1 MTDLPSAS
9 AGRRQPRFR
18 LRTLFGP
25 IRVRLA
31 LIVLIAAVP
40 LLMLSATIA
49 WQNYRLAL
57 DVTAQTA
64 GRLREGAVARHEAAI
79 AGAQQMMQALS
90 QVAELSGGDSTVCH
104 DRLAS
109 VLLLQK
115 ARYSNIAARDVS
127 GTLVCSARD
136 VPDRALIERAKVLN
150 APLFATAQAR
160 HDLALGPIR
169 KSVVTG
175 IEIIPAAYPIMR
187 GTSTVGFIF
196 AGLRVD
202 WFRQAPGTPS
212 NELRA
217 LWLTDP
223 SGRVVQVSEQVD
235 RSLPSP
241 ALVSRLEQ
249 SSTVVDGRSAAGAP
263 YTYASARLGDGYS
276 LIVALP
282 AHVDQAAATDLLI
295 RRLGQLG
302 LLLLLGL
309 AAVAVGT
316 HLALVEPLT
325 RLSLGVAEWRAG
337 GVFQPNLTSD
347 PPKEI
352 RDLAASF
359 AEATESLRQHA
370 IRQVAAVEKQDLL
383 MKEIHHRVKNNLQI
397 VASLLNLQAARIRQP
412 EARAEFASARDRVRA
427 LATLHRY
434 LYLQGEVHT
443 IDMPAFLKE
452 LCGQIFD
459 AMGETAG
466 RRIDLRI
473 EASPL
478 QMHSDQAVPL
488 SLIVT
493 EAVSNAV
500 KYAFPEGRHGN
511 VCVKLTNGEGAAELV
526 VEDDGVGIPAG
537 RTETETGTRD
547 GLGITLIRGFVRQLG
562 GTLTVEEN
570 LGTRYHV
577 RVPLGSPMELKGA

>member
-1 MTDLPSAS
+1 MTDVPPVS
-9 AGRRQPRFR
+9 AGRRQSRNP
-18 LRTLFGP
+18 LSAVFGP
-25 IRVRLA
+25 IRIRLV

-57 DVTAQTA
+57 DVTAQTVT
-64 GRLREGAVARHEAAI
+64 RLRDATAARHMAEI
-79 AGAQQMMQALS
+79 AGAQQMLQALS
-90 QVAELSGGDSTVCH
+90 QVTELSGGNAAACH
-104 DRLAS
+104 ERLAN
-109 VLLLQK
+109 VLRLQA
-115 ARYSNIAARDVS
+115 ARYSNIAAHDS
-127 GTLVCSARD
+127 TGKLVCSALD
-136 VPDRALIERAKVLN
+136 IPDQDALARAN
-150 APLFATAQAR
+150 AANMKLFAAAGLR
-160 HDLALGPIR
+160 RDLALGAMR
-169 KSVVTG
+169 RSLLTG
-175 IEIIPAAYPIMR
+175 HDVIPAAYPILH
-187 GTSTVGFIF
+187 GHDVAGFVY
-196 AGLRVD
+196 ASLRID
-202 WFRQAPGTPS
+202 WFRQAAGTPAA
-212 NELRA
+212 NLRGFWIA
-217 LWLTDP
+217 DP
-223 SGRVVQVSEQVD
+223 SGRVVQVSD
-235 RSLPSP
+235 SDALCLPP
-241 ALVSRLEQ
+241 PGLIAKLEQ
-249 SSTVVDGRSAAGAP
+249 AAVVLTARSTGGAP
-263 YTYASARLGDGYS
+263 YAYASARLSDGYS
-276 LIVALP
+276 LIVAYP
-282 AHVDQAAATDLLI
+282 ARLDQAAATELLI

-325 RLSLGVAEWRAG
+325 RLSHAVAAWRAG
-337 GVFQPNLTSD
+337 GPFQPNLTPD
-347 PPKEI
+347 PPTEI
-352 RDLAASF
+352 HELAMSF
-359 AEATESLRQHA
+359 AEATDSLRQHA
-370 IRQVAAVEKQDLL
+370 IRQVAATEKQELL

-427 LATLHRY
+427 LATLHRH

-466 RRIDLRI
+466 KRISLHI

-500 KYAFPEGRHGN
+500 KYAFPNGRSGA
-511 VCVKLTNGEGAAELV
+511 VCVRLTAEDGAAELV

-547 GLGITLIRGFVRQLG
+547 GLGLTLIRGFARQLG
-562 GTLTVEEN
+562 GTLAVEEN
-570 LGTRYHV
+570 AGTRYVV
-577 RVPLGSPMELKGA
+577 RIPLTSALELKEA

>member
-1 MTDLPSAS
+1 MTLSPSAS
-9 AGRRQPRFR
+9 AGRLQPRGS

-25 IRVRLA
+25 IRIRLA

-57 DVTAQTA
+57 DVTSQTVA
-64 GRLREGAVARHEAAI
+64 RLREAAVARQTASV
-79 AGAQQMMQALS
+79 AGAEQMMQALA
-90 QVAELSGGDSTVCH
+90 QVAELSNGNLAACH
-104 DRLAS
+104 DRLAA
-109 VLLLQK
+109 VLALQT
-115 ARYSNIAARDVS
+115 ARYSNLAAIDGS
-127 GTLVCSARD
+127 GAIVCSARD
-136 VPDRALIERAKVLN
+136 MADRTALARANVVN
-150 APLFATAQAR
+150 APLFAEAR
-160 HDLALGPIR
+160 ARRTLVLGTIHKSPFTGHD
-169 KSVVTG
+169 
-175 IEIIPAAYPIMR
+175 IIPAVYPISA
-187 GTSTVGFIF
+187 GQQIAGFVY

-202 WFRQAPGTPS
+202 GLRQPAGNSETAGH
-212 NELRA
+212 A
-217 LWLTDP
+217 LWIADRAGSL
-223 SGRVVQVSEQVD
+223 VQVSDGEGPI
-235 RSLPSP
+235 LPSP
-241 ALVSRLEQ
+241 ALVTRLEQ
-249 SSTVVDGRSAAGAP
+249 GPAVLQARSARGTP
-263 YTYASARLGDGYS
+263 YAYASARLSDGYS
-276 LIVALP
+276 LIVAYP
-282 AHVDQAAATDLLI
+282 ARLDQAAATDLLI

-325 RLSLGVAEWRAG
+325 RLSEGVAAWRAG
-337 GVFQPNLTSD
+337 GTFRPNLTSD
-347 PPKEI
+347 PPTEI

-359 AEATESLRQHA
+359 AEATDSLRAHA
-370 IRQVAAVEKQDLL
+370 IRQVAAVEKQELL

-427 LATLHRY
+427 LATLHRH

-452 LCGQIFD
+452 LCGQIFA

-466 RRIDLRI
+466 KRIKLRI

-500 KYAFPEGRHGN
+500 KYAFPKGRAGAI
-511 VCVKLTNGEGAAELV
+511 CVRLTDGDNAAELV

-547 GLGITLIRGFVRQLG
+547 GLGLTLIRGFARQLG
-562 GTLTVEEN
+562 GTLEVEEAG
-570 LGTRYHV
+570 GTRYVV
-577 RVPLGSPMELKGA
+577 RVPLVPAAEVAEA

>member
-1 MTDLPSAS
+1 MPSAS
-9 AGRRQPRFR
+9 AGGRQARGR

-25 IRVRLA
+25 IRIRLA

-57 DVTAQTA
+57 DVTSQTVA
-64 GRLREGAVARHEAAI
+64 RLREAAVARHAAAI
-79 AGAQQMMQALS
+79 AGAEQMMQALS
-90 QVAELSGGDSTVCH
+90 QVAELSNGNLAACH

-109 VLLLQK
+109 VLLLQT
-115 ARYSNIAARDVS
+115 ARYSNIAASDRS
-127 GTLVCSARD
+127 GAIVCSARD
-136 VPDRALIERAKVLN
+136 VSDPAELVRANAVN
-150 APLFATAQAR
+150 APLFVTAR
-160 HDLALGPIR
+160 LRRDLVLGTIQ
-169 KSVVTG
+169 KSPLTG
-175 IEIIPAAYPIMR
+175 YDIIPAVYPIL
-187 GTSTVGFIF
+187 GGNQVVGFVY
-196 AGLRVD
+196 AGLRID
-202 WFRQAPGTPS
+202 WFRQSAGAPPS
-212 NELRA
+212 AARA
-217 LWLTDP
+217 LWIADST
-223 SGRVVQVSEQVD
+223 GRLVQVSDTNASE
-235 RSLPSP
+235 LPSP
-241 ALVSRLEQ
+241 GLVARLER
-249 SSTVVDGRSAAGAP
+249 SSAVVNARSAKGVAYA
-263 YTYASARLGDGYS
+263 YASAQLSDGYS
-276 LIVALP
+276 MIVAYP
-282 AHVDQAAATDLLI
+282 ARLDQAAATDLLI

-325 RLSLGVAEWRAG
+325 RLSQGVAAWRAG
-337 GVFQPNLTSD
+337 GAFQPNLASD
-347 PPKEI
+347 PPTEI

-359 AEATESLRQHA
+359 AEATDSLRAHA
-370 IRQVAAVEKQDLL
+370 IRQVAAVEKQELL

-412 EARAEFASARDRVRA
+412 EARAEFASARDRIRA
-427 LATLHRY
+427 LATLHRH

-466 RRIDLRI
+466 KRISLHI

-478 QMHSDQAVPL
+478 QMNSDQAVPL

-500 KYAFPEGRHGN
+500 KYAFPKGRTGT
-511 VCVKLTNGEGAAELV
+511 VCVRLTDTDGSAELV

-547 GLGITLIRGFVRQLG
+547 GLGLTLIRGFARQLG
-562 GTLTVEEN
+562 GTLVVEEAG
-570 LGTRYHV
+570 GTRYVV
-577 RVPLGSPMELKGA
+577 RVPLTPVPEREEV